1 MRLILLHILLA
12 ASCIQVS
19 ANCSLDLRDYIAQTK
34 STPTC
39 AEYFVKDLRKGPQS
53 KTLLELNLL
62 GEKADRNVV
71 LGLLVLATKG
81 VGYDETIA
89 NAYGQFQ
96 GELNKVTKKTKKTSD
111 AYVLKQFFV
120 EVKKR
125 FDEHNK
131 LSDVAKKIK
140 FREPRQQP
148 QRKQVTID
156 FSKLRA
162 APCMRTL
169 DATVMRML
177 GNDEEATVCA
187 VQFRSALN
195 MPGKRNSIVSD
206 YNKKASKLSGQV
218 FKVDADLAPHKA
230 NKAADGKVEM
240 SYKGIIQ
247 GVIKA
252 TTARQKFSNVRIA
265 RILQVQG
272 LSLENL
278 PTWETQDPD
287 PAPSSTKRKRSTA
300 DDFDESPQKRRKFE
314 PAPPMHTPSD
324 QAKMDPALLREIQG
338 YDKDQ
343 LKKVEIKV
351 APTLLEKTRHFV
363 ATKPGDSH
371 KKPVDIRLD
380 PKIAQFLK
388 TLFSRLPRELGPP
401 QNQIVPYQPK
411 QQPEPVMVTVILPE
425 GFKVLH
431 YGAPKNDTPKTAE
444 ERGLAIVPYRGG
456 QAGNTS
462 APDRIHTTVIPSG
475 TILKLQGVMGK
486 ILKNKPL
493 KPLEVRDVKDLLRT
507 LIILPPAS
515 PGPMRALPA
524 PGEKSRTSL
533 EDQDDWFRRPA
544 EVGGKDSFSTARAR
558 TPQAQPAPKK
568 TASKRQLALPAPEEN
583 MVCLTGG
590 LSEALKEVYSGQID
604 PWYRKRCASQIL
616 QRISAD
622 LSNPHTLQ
630 GDMMALTVA
639 DKKAVSDYLQ
649 NMKEGKRPVNQT
661 RLIVRK
667 LIEGKTNQ
675 QQPGEYGEE
684 KAGGVIAL
692 PYKSNSPPSS
702 ETRKKTLEMRRRGE
716 KIQPAKYPGAA
727 GRQSSQGSR
736 LATIK
741 EQSSGVM
748 KEQCS
753 ASSAGGILQEL
764 YDGDLA
770 CAELAKQQWQSNTG
784 SIGAFKEKLNETK
797 ARVVERVIS
806 HQLTHLRRLKAGT
819 GVPQAGK
826 LDRSDEIAFQN
837 ILERLKKGTLG
848 LKPKQTRLSVCP
860 TSLER
865 ALSFILDARQGDS
878 RKECFEQMKNLIN
891 NTEDPNTKPS
901 EAELSLGSQLALLTE
916 QQYRN
921 VELFITTLVENK
933 EITKQQ
939 KQQALEGL
947 LLNLSTKRTPK
958 KRTYDRPD
966 EDDEERIKELY
977 ELNKKV
983 EKCGQDY
990 SDTLNILRSP
1000 WTTEEMKKRCA
1011 GLALAVLDGHNQ
1023 TNFYKALGKLG
1034 TSGTAKQKEDVQT
1047 FFGQLEQIHAGKIP
1061 ARIVD
1066 PMRV

>member
-1 MRLILLHILLA
+1 LRLILLHILLA
-12 ASCIQVS
+12 VSCIQVS

-39 AEYFVKDLRKGPQS
+39 AEYFVKDLRKGQQS

-89 NAYGQFQ
+89 NAYEQFQ

-111 AYVLKQFFV
+111 VYVLKQFFV

-131 LSDVAKKIK
+131 LSDVAKEIK

-162 APCMRTL
+162 APCMRNL

-195 MPGKRNSIVSD
+195 TAGKRNSIVSD

-230 NKAADGKVEM
+230 NKATDGKVEM
-240 SYKGIIQ
+240 SYKGVIQ

-252 TTARQKFSNVRIA
+252 ATARQKFSNVRIA

-278 PTWETQDPD
+278 PTWETQDPNT
-287 PAPSSTKRKRSTA
+287 APK
-300 DDFDESPQKRRKFE
+300 Q
-314 PAPPMHTPSD
+314 TPR
-324 QAKMDPALLREIQG
+324 AGMDPALLREIQG
-338 YDKDQ
+338 YDKNQ

-351 APTLLEKTRHFV
+351 KLTLLEQIRRFV
-363 ATKPGDSH
+363 GPLKEVTKPKNTH
-371 KKPVDIRLD
+371 QKPVDIRLD

-388 TLFSRLPRELGPP
+388 TLFSSLPRELGPP

-444 ERGLAIVPYRGG
+444 ERGLVIVPYRGG
-456 QAGNTS
+456 QAGNTP
-462 APDRIHTTVIPSG
+462 APDRVHTTVIPSG

-544 EVGGKDSFSTARAR
+544 EVGGKDSFSAARTR

-568 TASKRQLALPAPEEN
+568 TASKRQLALPAPKRQLALPAPEEN

-604 PWYRKRCASQIL
+604 PWYRKRCAGQIL

-675 QQPGEYGEE
+675 QQPGEYAEE

-692 PYKSNSPPSS
+692 PYKSNTPPSS
-702 ETRKKTLEMRRRGE
+702 ATRKKTLEMRRRGE

-736 LATIK
+736 LAAIK

-748 KEQCS
+748 KGQCS

-784 SIGAFKEKLNETK
+784 SIGVFKEKLNETQV
-797 ARVVERVIS
+797 RVVERVMN
-806 HQLTHLRRLKAGT
+806 HQLTHLRRLKTGT
-819 GVPQAGK
+819 GPQAGK
-826 LDRSDEIAFQN
+826 LDRSDEMSFQN

-848 LKPKQTRLSVCP
+848 SKPKQPRLNVCP
-860 TSLER
+860 PFLER
-865 ALSFILDARQGDS
+865 ALSFILDSRQGDS
-878 RKECFEQMKNLIN
+878 RKECFEQMKNLVN
-891 NTEDPNTKPS
+891 NTENPNTKPS

-958 KRTYDRPD
+958 KRTYDSRLA

-1011 GLALAVLDGHNQ
+1011 GLALAVLDGNNK
-1023 TNFYKALGKLG
+1023 TNFYETLGKLG

-1047 FFGQLEQIHAGKIP
+1047 FFGQLNQIHSGKILTL
-1061 ARIVD
+1061 VTD